1 MKLTWPVV
9 ALAGVA
15 ACLVGALAF
24 LKQLPEGAAL
34 VILGA
39 IGGMLV
45 PTRYGE
51 RLPDAE
57 PTSPETP
64 AAKRR
69 NSTGGDA

>member
-1 MKLTWPVV
+1 MKLTWQIIV
-9 ALAGVA
+9 LAGIA
-15 ACLVGALAF
+15 AGLVGALAF

-51 RLPDAE
+51 KLPAEE

-64 AAKRR
+64 EAKRGKR
-69 NSTGGDA
+69 

>member
-1 MKLTWPVV
+1 MKITWQVIT
-9 ALAGVA
+9 LAGVA
-15 ACLVGALAF
+15 AALVIGLAV

-39 IGGMLV
+39 LGGMLV

-51 RLPDAE
+51 KLPESE

-64 AAKRR
+64 KAKGR
-69 NSTGGDA
+69 NQ